1 MAKTAAEIIAENEA
15 EYTAGKQAE
24 AEKTS
29 ANSGFVKGTEAFLGK
44 ALQTL
49 SGGLFDHAEVA
60 RRNYLPGY
68 ARNDYTVDEIRKEAA
83 KLYEDRSG
91 LATAGDLLGTG
102 LQFSGVGKGIGLA
115 GAGLQMIPKV
125 AGAGKAVQTAMNA
138 PGILGMAG
146 SSAITGGAIGAGKEA
161 HRLVTTDDEFNP
173 IQSVANIGREAGL
186 AGIGG
191 AGAGAIAG
199 VLPKGVISTLQRTPV
214 DPKTIGR
221 VQSTADHP
229 IVQALGKTA
238 PEGKASVTEAIRLA
252 DEPTL
257 AQLAS
262 KLSGLKQVAGKNNTG
277 TLLADEAAG
286 QTARMGKMS
295 TIDKMTDR
303 ATRAETAAG
312 KRTGKMEQDQMTPEA
327 YWKIQDDPAL
337 RGLRDTLISE
347 ERAAAASG
355 YQTRKQFPMS
365 ATAAKAAA
373 VKDVPADAVSAVT
386 RMKPRANAEELQG
399 IQSALETQS
408 PFFKA
413 LHDAEVTRGL
423 GDRIAGGALGRG
435 HATPPPTSAGL
446 TSINLGTLLN
456 PKAMVREVALAGR
469 DALQNQ
475 ARKGAAQRE
484 LTMSPEEFLK
494 IIGRRTGTAKTLEN
508 ILPAS
513 LLYGSNN
520 L

>member
-24 AEKTS
+24 AAKTE
-29 ANSGFVKGTEAFLGK
+29 AHSGFKKGIEAFGSA
-44 ALQTL
+44 ALDNFT
-49 SGGLFDHAEVA
+49 GGGASWLESVTRNWALPDDKKVTADDVRREWKELHDA
-60 RRNYLPGY
+60 RP
-68 ARNDYTVDEIRKEAA
+68 
-83 KLYEDRSG
+83 G
-91 LATAGDLLGTG
+91 LATAGDLAGTAA
-102 LQFSGVGKGIGLA
+102 QFTGVGKGINLA
-115 GAGLQMIPKV
+115 ARGAQALPWLVRG
-125 AGAGKAVQTAMNA
+125 GKALETAMNA

-161 HRLVTTDDEFNP
+161 HRLATTDDEFNLM
-173 IQSVANIGREAGL
+173 QSAANIGREAGL

-229 IVQALGKTA
+229 LVQALGRTA
-238 PEGKASVTEAIRLA
+238 PEGKASVSEAIRLA

-262 KLSGLKQVAGKNNTG
+262 KLSGLKEVAGKNNTG

-286 QTARMGKMS
+286 QTARNARIPTLNKMVGQAD
-295 TIDKMTDR
+295 TA
-303 ATRAETAAG
+303 ATRAEARLAN
-312 KRTGKMEQDQMTPEA
+312 TGGDQLKPEA
-327 YWKIQDDPAL
+327 YWKVQDDPAL
-337 RGLRDTLISE
+337 RALRDQIMNQ
-347 ERAAAASG
+347 ERAAVSTG
-355 YQTRKQFPMS
+355 YQTRPQMPMS
-365 ATAAKAAA
+365 KTAGDAAA
-373 VKDVPADAVSAVT
+373 VKDVPAQVVDRITA
-386 RMKPRANAEELQG
+386 MKPRANPEELQG
-399 IQSALETQS
+399 IQSALELQS
-408 PFFKA
+408 PFFKK
-413 LHDAEVTRGL
+413 LHEAQTTQGL
-423 GDRIAGGALGRG
+423 GARMANGALGRG

-513 LLYGSNN
+513 LLFGSNN